1 LAALI
6 EPPLTVAAARPAIAL
21 RDRTS
26 VVHLA
31 VLAGLCALTLF
42 SGLGSTPLWEPDEPR
57 FAAATRHMLRS
68 GDFLD
73 PVFNGRPR
81 WEKPILLY
89 WMQVAPLAIGLDEE
103 LAMRLPAAVLGT
115 AAVVCVY
122 ALGVVWWSRRA
133 GLVAA
138 ALLATTFRFVTYARQ
153 GLTDIP
159 ALAGI
164 VATFLA
170 FELGSTS
177 ERTTRQRV
185 AWWAGWTLVGLTA
198 LTKGPLALIAPTIWI
213 TATWIRRREVIRWSE
228 IASGAALAL
237 LAGGSWFAY
246 MAVHRGGAFVGVNSY
261 EFVQRYFDRSFPG
274 PSRGPL
280 FYLTIL
286 PGEIAPWPLVAAAA
300 VLVLLQCWKELDR
313 RGQDGVIIAAAWFAG
328 VLLLCSLSQY
338 KLPHYT
344 LPAYPPLMLLAGAA
358 LDRAWRAESMRRVMV
373 ASIAITAVV
382 FIAAGAASALAVFR
396 LPDAFRS
403 GAAVIGSA
411 CLIGGVT
418 GMVFL
423 RRRPVLAPVAL
434 AAATA
439 LGYGAAAVL
448 LLPTFAL
455 EAYPYPW
462 LGRLVA
468 ERASPSV
475 ALASI
480 GAHTALVYYADR
492 PVTFLVTA
500 SEAARFLSSPDPR
513 LVVLS
518 RGEFDS
524 VKRIVPVVE
533 ELAARRRQN
542 PRLSRLLEGRLLQG
556 ATEELLVGN
565 AAAAAVYS
573 RGN

>member
-1 LAALI
+1 
-6 EPPLTVAAARPAIAL
+6 V
-21 RDRTS
+21 RDR
-26 VVHLA
+26 VPVAHLA
-31 VLAGLCALTLF
+31 LLAGLCALTLF
-42 SGLGSTPLWEPDEPR
+42 TALGSIPLWEPDEPR
-57 FAAATRHMLRS
+57 FAAATRQMLRS
-68 GDFLD
+68 GDYLD

-81 WEKPILLY
+81 WEKPIFLY
-89 WMQVAPLAIGLDEE
+89 WLQAVPLALGVDEE

-115 AAVVCVY
+115 AAVICVY
-122 ALGVVWWSRRA
+122 ALGVFWWSRRA

-138 ALLATTFRFVTYARQ
+138 ALLATTFRFVTYSRQ
-153 GLTDIP
+153 GLTDVP

-170 FELGSTS
+170 FEIGSRS
-177 ERTTRQRV
+177 ERSRRQRV
-185 AWWAGWTLVGLTA
+185 AWWTGWTLVGLTA

-213 TATWIRRREVIRWSE
+213 AATWIRRREAIRWTA

-246 MAVHRGGAFVGVNSY
+246 MAAHRGGAFVGVNSY

-300 VLVLLQCWKELDR
+300 AVVLLRCWKELDR
-313 RGQDGVIIAAAWFAG
+313 RSQDGAIIAAAWFAG
-328 VLLLCSLSQY
+328 VMLLCSLSYY
-338 KLPHYT
+338 KLPHYI
-344 LPAYPPLMLLAGAA
+344 LPAYPPLMLIAGAA
-358 LDRAWRAESMRRVMV
+358 IDRAWRAEAMRRVIA

-382 FIAAGAASALAVFR
+382 FIAAGAASTLAVFR
-396 LPDAFRS
+396 LPDAFQW
-403 GAAVIGSA
+403 GAAAIGIA

-418 GMVFL
+418 GIALL
-423 RRRPVLAPVAL
+423 RRDPVVAPVVL

-448 LLPTFAL
+448 LLPTLAL
-455 EAYPYPW
+455 EAYPYPR

-468 ERASPSV
+468 EKTTPSV
-475 ALASI
+475 ALGSI

-500 SEAARFLSSPDPR
+500 SEAARFLSSRDPR

-518 RGEFDS
+518 RSEFDS
-524 VKRIVPVVE
+524 VQRIGPFAK

-542 PRLSRLLEGRLLQG
+542 PRLSRLLEGRLLQSG
-556 ATEELLVGN
+556 TEELLVGN

>member
-1 LAALI
+1 LI
-6 EPPLTVAAARPAIAL
+6 KPPPTVAAARPASAL
-21 RDRTS
+21 RDRMS

-42 SGLGSTPLWEPDEPR
+42 TALGSAPLWEPDEPR

-73 PVFNGRPR
+73 PVFNGGPR

-89 WMQVAPLAIGLDEE
+89 WLQAAPLAIGLDDE

-115 AAVVCVY
+115 AAVICVY
-122 ALGVVWWSRRA
+122 ALGVVWWARRA

-170 FELGSTS
+170 FELGSTP

-185 AWWAGWTLVGLTA
+185 AWWTGWTLVGLTA

-213 TATWIRRREVIRWSE
+213 AATWIRRREAIRWSE

-246 MAVHRGGAFVGVNSY
+246 MAVHRGEAFVGVNSY
-261 EFVQRYFDRSFPG
+261 EFVQRYFDKSFPG

-300 VLVLLQCWKELDR
+300 LIVVLRCWKELDR
-313 RGQDGVIIAAAWFAG
+313 RSQDGVIIAAAWFAG

-358 LDRAWRAESMRRVMV
+358 IDRAWRAETMRRVMV
-373 ASIAITAVV
+373 AGIAITAVV
-382 FIAAGAASALAVFR
+382 FIAAGGASALAVFR

-411 CLIGGVT
+411 FLIGGVT
-418 GMVFL
+418 GMVLL
-423 RRRPVLAPVAL
+423 RRRPVLAPMAL

-462 LGRLVA
+462 FGRLVA

-518 RGEFDS
+518 RAEFDS

-533 ELAARRRQN
+533 ELAARHRQN
-542 PRLSRLLEGRLLQG
+542 PRLSRLLEGRFLQG
-556 ATEELLVGN
+556 ATEQLLVGN

>member
-1 LAALI
+1 M
-6 EPPLTVAAARPAIAL
+6 
-21 RDRTS
+21 S

-42 SGLGSTPLWEPDEPR
+42 TGLGSTPLWEPDEPR

-68 GDFLD
+68 GNYLD

-89 WMQVAPLAIGLDEE
+89 WLQAAPLALGVDEE
-103 LAMRLPAAVLGT
+103 LAMRLPAAALGT
-115 AAVVCVY
+115 AAVICVY
-122 ALGVVWWSRRA
+122 ALGVFWWSRRA

-170 FELGSTS
+170 FEIGSTS
-177 ERTTRQRV
+177 ERSTRQRM
-185 AWWAGWTLVGLTA
+185 AWWTGWTLVGLTA
-198 LTKGPLALIAPTIWI
+198 LTKGPLALIVPTIWI
-213 TATWIRRREVIRWSE
+213 AATWIRRREAIRWTA

-237 LAGGSWFAY
+237 LVGGSWFAY

-261 EFVQRYFDRSFPG
+261 EFVRRYFDRSFPG

-300 VLVLLQCWKELDR
+300 VIVLLRCWKELDR
-313 RGQDGVIIAAAWFAG
+313 RRQDGVIIAAAWCAG
-328 VLLLCSLSQY
+328 VMLLCSLSQY

-358 LDRAWRAESMRRVMV
+358 IDRAWRAESTRRVIV
-373 ASIAITAVV
+373 GSIAITAVV
-382 FIAAGAASALAVFR
+382 FGAAGAASTLAVFR
-396 LPDAFRS
+396 LPDVFRS
-403 GAAVIGSA
+403 GTALVGSA
-411 CLIGGVT
+411 CLIGGFT
-418 GMVFL
+418 GLALL
-423 RRRPVLAPVAL
+423 RRRSGAVLAPVAL

-448 LLPTFAL
+448 LLPTLAL

-500 SEAARFLSSPDPR
+500 SEAARFLSSRDPR

-518 RGEFDS
+518 RSEFDS
-524 VKRIVPVVE
+524 VKRMLPVAE

-542 PRLSRLLEGRLLQG
+542 PRLSRLLEGRLQQG
-556 ATEELLVGN
+556 GTEELLVGN